1 MLSPEQKLIRA
12 AMSFGAWQE
21 RANATKTTADRIQ
34 FVHAETALLSA
45 AQALHKAVQKERP
58 RGKTRRNK
66 S

>member
-21 RANATKTTADRIQ
+21 RARRTKVPDDRRKYMQ
-34 FVHAETALLSA
+34 AEVSLLLA
-45 AQALHKAVQKERP
+45 AQELFETQKGSRD
-58 RGKTRRNK
+58 GKNGRNK